1 MPRWRT
7 AAPVPDSGYGKEV
20 SVTRIELARESEALD
35 LERYVDELGLHARR
49 DGTVVEIFD
58 QPEAIGDAVTSWL
71 AEWEDPLVP
80 SALASGG
87 LARRPPAG

>member
-1 MPRWRT
+1 MGGDLDWKRGPPVAAGGGQGGWEVMT
-7 AAPVPDSGYGKEV
+7 AAIADYPHQF
-20 SVTRIELARESEALD
+20 R
-35 LERYVDELGLHARR
+35 
-49 DGTVVEIFD
+49 VVEIFD

-87 LARRPPAG
+87 LALRPPAG